1 MTFSGIIGFLGGIG
15 LFLLG
20 MRLMT
25 EGLKVAAGPGLRNLL
40 TRGTTTRLRAVGSGF
55 AITSLVQ
62 SSSAVTFATIGF
74 VNAGLLALPAAVGVI
89 YGANL
94 GTTVTSWLVA
104 MVGFKLD
111 LKLLAMPAIALG
123 MAMRIGFG
131 ARREGALGEALAGFG
146 VFFIGIDVLKEA
158 FSGLSFAFEPDA
170 SETAHLL
177 LPYVGIGFVMTLV
190 MQSSS
195 AALVVTLS
203 AAASG
208 VLPLPAAAAMVIG
221 ANVGTT
227 TTAVF
232 AVIGATAPAKRAAA
246 AHVIF
251 NLVVAVAALVTFPVL
266 LWSIANIGN
275 LLQGHP
281 LAAATALALF
291 HTMTKLIGI
300 VLMWPVTNQLT
311 DWLEGRLRGVAK
323 DLYAPRFLDRNIAE
337 TPALALDAVVRELE
351 RAMEIA
357 RMAATRAITVPN
369 LGRADVQEACS
380 GLNRLVVSIGEFATV
395 INDPERADTVAA
407 ALRVNQYLAD
417 VAERTVEFMQF
428 GERVGQVGNA
438 EVAAVLVEVNTR
450 AQAVLAGAGDMASI
464 RAEFEMRYQAAK
476 SELLRAGADRRVP
489 VGQMVA
495 ALDQISA
502 LRRLVD
508 QFTKAAQVLMPLV
521 SLGKSAPQLE

>member
-1 MTFSGIIGFLGGIG
+1 MTFNGIIGFLGGIG

-20 MRLMT
+20 MRLVT

-40 TRGTTTRLRAVGSGF
+40 TRGTTTRARAVGSGF

-104 MVGFKLD
+104 MVGFKFD
-111 LKLLAMPAIALG
+111 LKLIALPAIAVG

-158 FSGLSFAFEPDA
+158 FSGFSFVFQPDA
-170 SETAHLL
+170 PAMAHLL
-177 LPYVGIGFVMTLV
+177 LPYVGIGFIMTLV

-221 ANVGTT
+221 SNVGTT
-227 TTAVF
+227 TTALF

-251 NLVVAVAALVTFPVL
+251 NVVVAVAALMLLPVL
-266 LWSIANIGN
+266 LWFIAILGGVI
-275 LLQGHP
+275 QGQP
-281 LAAATALALF
+281 LTAATALALF
-291 HTMTKLIGI
+291 HTLTNLTGI
-300 VLMWPVTNQLT
+300 ILMWPVTDRLT
-311 DWLEGRLRGVAK
+311 AWLETRFRRVEV
-323 DLYAPRFLDRNIAE
+323 DVYSPRFLDRNIAE
-337 TPALALDAVVRELE
+337 TPSLALEAVMRELA
-351 RAMEIA
+351 RALELA
-357 RMAATRAITVPN
+357 RTAATRAITVPT
-369 LGRADVQEACS
+369 LGRADVQDECA
-380 GLNRLVVSIGEFATV
+380 GLERLVGSIGEFATV
-395 INDPERADTVAA
+395 INDAERAETIAA

-417 VAERTVEFMQF
+417 VAEKTVEFMRF
-428 GERVGQVGNA
+428 GERVGEIGNA
-438 EVAAVLVEVNTR
+438 EIAAVLMEINTR
-450 AQAVLAGAGDMASI
+450 AHAVLAGTGDMASI
-464 RAEFEMRYQAAK
+464 RAEFEMRYQTAK
-476 SELLRAGADRRVP
+476 SELLRAGAERRVP
-489 VGQMVA
+489 VQQMVS

-508 QFTKAAQVLMPLV
+508 QFTKATIVFV
-521 SLGKSAPQLE
+521 SLVNPERSAPQPA